1 MLLLLSPWIIGFCVF
16 TAVPMVL
23 SLYYSFTHYDILTTP
38 RWVGLDNYR
47 YMFGVGGLGQD
58 PNFWLSVKNTLWIIV
73 FGVPLRIFFGIITAM
88 LLVRPKRGNN
98 VYRTLFFMPS
108 MAPKVGA
115 ALVFVYLFN
124 PVTGPINR
132 VLDSIPGVDRAAL
145 VLRPDLG
152 EAGAPDHGAVGD
164 RRRDRDLHRRACSTC
179 RASCTRRSRSRARTA
194 GSGSAT

>member
-88 LLVRPKRGNN
+88 LLVRRSAATTSTGRCSSCRRWRPRW
-98 VYRTLFFMPS
+98 
-108 MAPKVGA
+108 APRWCSS
-115 ALVFVYLFN
+115 
-124 PVTGPINR
+124 T
-132 VLDSIPGVDRAAL
+132 
-145 VLRPDLG
+145 
-152 EAGAPDHGAVGD
+152 
-164 RRRDRDLHRRACSTC
+164 CST
-179 RASCTRRSRSRARTA
+179 R
-194 GSGSAT
+194 